1 MTRLSRFF
9 ATPLLSAAIFGA
21 TLGMAGTAGAATGI
35 NESNMAPD
43 THSRVYY
50 QMLTES
56 RYGF

>member
-21 TLGMAGTAGAATGI
+21 TLGMAGTAAAATGI

-50 QMLTES
+50 
-56 RYGF
+56 

>member
-1 MTRLSRFF
+1 MTRFSRFL

-21 TLGMAGTAGAATGI
+21 TLGMAGTATAMGV

-43 THSRVYY
+43 THSRTYY
-50 QMLTES
+50 QLLTES